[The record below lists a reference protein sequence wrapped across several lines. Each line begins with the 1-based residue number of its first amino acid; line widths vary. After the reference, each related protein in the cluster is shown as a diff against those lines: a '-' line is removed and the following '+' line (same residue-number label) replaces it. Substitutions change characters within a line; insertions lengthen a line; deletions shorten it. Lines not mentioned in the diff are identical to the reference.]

1 MIVTEKR
8 VFVIK
13 KCGVVVTDKHSSSDG
28 LAPIQICI
36 KICTKLLQRS
46 FIGAEQLTM
55 LRSVRLFVS
64 TISLLDQVQR

>member
-28 LAPIQICI
+28 LAPIQMTGTAYVTLSC
-36 KICTKLLQRS
+36 CRGRS
-46 FIGAEQLTM
+46 
-55 LRSVRLFVS
+55 
-64 TISLLDQVQR
+64 